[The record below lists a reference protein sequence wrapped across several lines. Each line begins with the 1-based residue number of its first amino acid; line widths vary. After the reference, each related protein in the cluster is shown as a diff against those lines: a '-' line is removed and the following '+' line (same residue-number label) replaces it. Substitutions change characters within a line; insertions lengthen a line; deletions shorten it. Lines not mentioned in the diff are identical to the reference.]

1 MMKIII
7 LGLVA
12 IGSFLSGAYCSVYM
26 LLHRLE
32 KSEKQ
37 LKYYKKLHKNKYDH
51 DTDYH
56 AY

>member
-1 MMKIII
+1 MKIII

-26 LLHRLE
+26 LLYRLE

-37 LKYYKKLHKNKYDH
+37 LKYYKKLHKNKYDI
-51 DTDYH
+51 DEDYH

>member
-1 MMKIII
+1 MKIII

-26 LLHRLE
+26 LLYRLE

-37 LKYYKKLHKNKYDH
+37 LKYYKELHKNKYDI
-51 DTDYH
+51 DEDYH